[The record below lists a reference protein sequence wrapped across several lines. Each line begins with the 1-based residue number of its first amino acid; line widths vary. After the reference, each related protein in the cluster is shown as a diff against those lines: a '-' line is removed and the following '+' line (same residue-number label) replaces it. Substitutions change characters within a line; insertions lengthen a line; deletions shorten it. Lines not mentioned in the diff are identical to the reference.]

1 MDAIVWPLTFMLLL
15 HSQVDLVDAGLNVVP
30 GQIVGPFLSGCCFET
45 HQFIHVSEEHRG
57 KEFARLLLFT
67 QKHSRL
73 DKGRVDDTRRRRSP
87 LSVLILN
94 IAESSYGAGQLFP
107 ESPSVSDVQRL
118 VH

>member
-30 GQIVGPFLSGCCFET
+30 GQIVGPFLFGCCFET
-45 HQFIHVSEEHRG
+45 HQFIHVSEEHTG
-57 KEFARLLLFT
+57 KEFT

-73 DKGRVDDTRRRRSP
+73 DRGRVDDARRRRSP

-107 ESPSVSDVQRL
+107 ESASVSDVQRL